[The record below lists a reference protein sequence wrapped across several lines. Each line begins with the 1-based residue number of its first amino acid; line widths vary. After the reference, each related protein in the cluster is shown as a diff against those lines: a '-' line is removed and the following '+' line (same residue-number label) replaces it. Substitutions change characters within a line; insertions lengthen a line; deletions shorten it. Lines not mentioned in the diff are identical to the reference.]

1 MKTKVL
7 GSEATIGQGSGNGSN
22 FGSATVVRVYNEHNA
37 NTVVSIEDSSANLI
51 GTFTLKTGD
60 KEFVEKNPSDEIF
73 VNTGSVKGVG
83 VAITT

>member
-1 MKTKVL
+1 MRYKLL
-7 GSEATIGQGSGNGSN
+7 GQHEALQIGSGNGSN

-60 KEFVEKNPSDEIF
+60 KEFVEKNPTDEIF

>member
-1 MKTKVL
+1 MRYKLL
-7 GSEATIGQGSGNGSN
+7 GQHEALQIGSGNGSN

>member
-7 GSEATIGQGSGNGSN
+7 GGEEAIGQGSGNGSN
-22 FGSATVVRVYNEHNA
+22 FSSATVVRIYNENNA

-73 VNTGSVKGVG
+73 VSTANVKGVG

>member
-1 MKTKVL
+1 MRYKIL
-7 GSEATIGQGSGNGSN
+7 GQHEALQIGSGNGSN

-60 KEFVEKNPSDEIF
+60 KEFVEKNPTDEIF